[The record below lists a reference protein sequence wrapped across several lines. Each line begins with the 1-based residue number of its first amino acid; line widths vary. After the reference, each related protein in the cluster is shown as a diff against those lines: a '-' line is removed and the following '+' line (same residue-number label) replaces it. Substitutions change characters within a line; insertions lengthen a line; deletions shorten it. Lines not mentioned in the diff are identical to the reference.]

1 MFAWQELFIY
11 IDKIFPFDLKEK
23 YIGKL
28 EIAKRKSF
36 FLEKKYSKQGERRKK
51 RISLSIITEY
61 IYNLCTLSN
70 T

>member
-28 EIAKRKSF
+28 GIAKKKSF
-36 FLEKKYSKQGERRKK
+36 FLEKKYSF
-51 RISLSIITEY
+51 
-61 IYNLCTLSN
+61 
-70 T
+70 